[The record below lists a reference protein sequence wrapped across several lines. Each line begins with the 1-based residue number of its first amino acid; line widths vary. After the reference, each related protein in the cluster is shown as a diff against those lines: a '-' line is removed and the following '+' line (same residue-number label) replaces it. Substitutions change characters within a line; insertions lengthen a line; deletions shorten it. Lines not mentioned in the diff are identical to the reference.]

1 MGAYHLGWLE
11 RFEGYNLSSEVWLTG
26 FKPFGENI
34 DNISQIVTESL
45 DGLNEIISLGN
56 TKSPFSAEKRESTI
70 SIKSEILD
78 VNQLGSRII
87 SSRLKQNNPQA
98 VVHLGLAQNREKIS
112 IETVALNELD
122 FTIPDNN
129 GRKYSGLV
137 DESRHQLLHSSAPIN
152 LILSEFEG
160 DERVVK
166 SSDPGRF
173 VCNETY
179 FRSLLSMSKEGC
191 KDRLGRPLPVLF
203 VHLPQPEYIPL
214 EEQIELVKKIIAIT
228 VQRPKV
234 EVVGGLLCRP
244 DGTLLAAQRAKDEY
258 MAGFWEFPG
267 GKIELGESETE
278 ALTREWME
286 EFGWEINPIRCCEK
300 YSHAWPEMVVN
311 LSFWVCEPVGE
322 LPEAIM
328 TSHDQYR
335 WLKNDE
341 LMAVDWLPPDIEF
354 VKRIQE
360 KGIGNL

>member
-45 DGLNEIISLGN
+45 DGLNERISLGN
-56 TKSPFSAEKRESTI
+56 TKSPFSAEMRESTI

-122 FTIPDNN
+122 FTIADNN

-166 SSDPGRF
+166 SSDPG
-173 VCNETY
+173 
-179 FRSLLSMSKEGC
+179 SLSMYCSYPSSRIIVVNAILNCFICEIYN
-191 KDRLGRPLPVLF
+191 R
-203 VHLPQPEYIPL
+203 YA
-214 EEQIELVKKIIAIT
+214 ELVN
-228 VQRPKV
+228 
-234 EVVGGLLCRP
+234 
-244 DGTLLAAQRAKDEY
+244 
-258 MAGFWEFPG
+258 
-267 GKIELGESETE
+267 S
-278 ALTREWME
+278 
-286 EFGWEINPIRCCEK
+286 
-300 YSHAWPEMVVN
+300 
-311 LSFWVCEPVGE
+311 
-322 LPEAIM
+322 
-328 TSHDQYR
+328 
-335 WLKNDE
+335 
-341 LMAVDWLPPDIEF
+341 
-354 VKRIQE
+354 
-360 KGIGNL
+360 